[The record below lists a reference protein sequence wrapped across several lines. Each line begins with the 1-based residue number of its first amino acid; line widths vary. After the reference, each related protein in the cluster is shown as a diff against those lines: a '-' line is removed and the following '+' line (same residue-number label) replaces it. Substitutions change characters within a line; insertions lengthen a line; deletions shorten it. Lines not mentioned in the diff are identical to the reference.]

1 MREERGAVAG
11 PLVVHEPYTLWGTA
25 GGTVTV
31 VEGGKFYMRGSILG
45 NLDVEFGGRVHI
57 YGNVAGNLRVA
68 RGSKVIVSGT
78 IVGDATNEGGRLF
91 VDALGEVRGKVKT
104 IKGETKM
111 APKGPSFEARTE
123 EEEAK
128 QAEAAAV
135 AAAAAQL
142 AAEAERISGLLKG
155 KTLLRVWQH
164 RPEAMGIEFDDGTKL
179 YVERITGGLDVNII
193 GRAAAS

>member
-57 YGNVAGNLRVA
+57 YGNVAGNLKVA

-78 IVGDATNEGGRLF
+78 ILGDATNEGGRLY
-91 VDALGEVRGKVKT
+91 VDTLGEIKGKVKT
-104 IKGETKM
+104 LKGETKLE
-111 APKGPSFEARTE
+111 PKGPTHEERTK

-128 QAEAAAV
+128 QAEAAAL
-135 AAAAAQL
+135 AAAAAEL
-142 AAEAERISGLLKG
+142 AAEAERITALLKG
-155 KTLLRVWQH
+155 KALLRIWQH
-164 RPEAMGIEFDDGTKL
+164 RPEAMGVEFDDGTKL
-179 YVERITGGLDVNII
+179 YVEKNSGGLDVNII
-193 GRAAAS
+193 GRAAGS